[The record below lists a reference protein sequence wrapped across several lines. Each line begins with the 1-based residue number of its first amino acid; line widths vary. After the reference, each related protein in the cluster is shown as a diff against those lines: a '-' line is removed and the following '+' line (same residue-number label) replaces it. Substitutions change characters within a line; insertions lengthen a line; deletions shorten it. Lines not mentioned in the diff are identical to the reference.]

1 MAITYKKALKSIAV
15 KTLGGTTVS
24 VADTVTEPK
33 ASNALAEFD
42 HFQTMHIRSGENEVT
57 LIPFHAVDSIVVTS
71 TPSEDITKADPYCE
85 ESGETGETET
95 GETETGETET
105 GETA

>member
-24 VADTVTEPK
+24 VSDTATDPK
-33 ASNALAEFD
+33 ASNVLAEFEA
-42 HFQTMHIRSGENEVT
+42 FKTMHVVTGANEVT

-71 TPSEDITKADPYCE
+71 AQSDNITKKDPYCE
-85 ESGETGETET
+85 Q
-95 GETETGETET
+95 
-105 GETA
+105 

>member
-24 VADTVTEPK
+24 VSDTAADPK
-33 ASNALAEFD
+33 ASNVLAEFEA
-42 HFQTMHIRSGENEVT
+42 FKTMHVVTGANEVT

-71 TPSEDITKADPYCE
+71 AQSDNITKEDPYCE
-85 ESGETGETET
+85 Q
-95 GETETGETET
+95 
-105 GETA
+105 